1 MKNLKLK
8 GLKSHACHVLM
19 EHLPMGI
26 HSILSKKVRVTVIKL
41 CFFFRVICSEV
52 IDPGKLL
59 AMQKQIVK
67 TLCKLEMYFPPYFF
81 DLMVHLT
88 AHLVRKIQLCGPT
101 YMRWMYSFECYM
113 KILKGYVKNCS
124 RPEVVLL
131 SST

>member
-101 YMRWMYSFECYM
+101 YMRWMY
-113 KILKGYVKNCS
+113 
-124 RPEVVLL
+124 
-131 SST
+131 